1 MSDVVY
7 DAFISYRR
15 SDGGRTARW
24 LRREL
29 QAFHPPRTLRD
40 RLPQRLR
47 IYLDT
52 AYERGSTDFFE
63 NTIRPALLASRF
75 LIVVATPDAVLRPN
89 GDDDWIARE
98 IDEFSRGPNG
108 HNLLLVRGAGA
119 FDGPLPGDLLARF
132 PNIEIIDLRDV
143 GWLWLFNPLRASRI
157 SDEKL
162 KLIAPIIGIPAQDM
176 PVLRREQERLQQA
189 RIGAAAGAALAL
201 FLTIST
207 LTIYAL
213 ISRARATTALESTLA
228 ATGSLVLKLGGSDG
242 SAAFSKETRKNLVN
256 DVCDLFDGLRKQ
268 ANADARARPL
278 LVCYAERAKDH
289 EALKEVDQARK
300 FFENAIAEAI
310 GIHARSHS
318 PDDGRSIVLALNE
331 LGDFFERQGD
341 TKALAASLKEAD
353 PTIAAL
359 QADYPNQPFFPEAR
373 ARRLQRLAG
382 LDELQGQ
389 RSEQLSALD
398 KAAALADEAVQKQ
411 FEQKQ
416 APLFALKGQLLMSAA
431 VIASRM
437 ADVEAALVRLKAAA
451 SATDA
456 AARADTSGD
465 AETALNGAA
474 IYAMMAALEAGRGN
488 SEAAGEARA
497 EGRRRLEPLNPSQV
511 TDPSERERLQRI
523 RAALDNRSSA
533 TTPATAVDP

>member
-1 MSDVVY
+1 MSEFIY

-29 QAFHPPRTLRD
+29 QAFRPPRTLRN

-47 IYLDT
+47 IYLDA
-52 AYERGSTDFFE
+52 AYERGATDFFE

-89 GDDDWIARE
+89 DQEDWIARE

-119 FDGPLPGDLLARF
+119 FNGPLPGDLLARF
-132 PNIEIIDLRDV
+132 PHIEIIDLRDV
-143 GWLWLFNPLRASRI
+143 GWFWFLNPLRASRI

-162 KLIAPIIGIPAQDM
+162 KLVAPIIGIPAQDM
-176 PVLRREQERLQQA
+176 PVLRREQERIQQA
-189 RIGAAAGAALAL
+189 RIGAAAGAALAV
-201 FLTIST
+201 FLTISAFT
-207 LTIYAL
+207 VYAL

-228 ATGSLVLKLGGSDG
+228 ATGSIVLKLGGSDD
-242 SAAFSKETRKNLVN
+242 SAAFSKEARKNLVN
-256 DVCDLFDGLRKQ
+256 DVCDLFDGLRTQ

-278 LVCYAERAKDH
+278 LICYVEWAKDH
-289 EALKEVDQARK
+289 EALKEVEQARESFQK
-300 FFENAIAEAI
+300 AVAGAIS
-310 GIHARSHS
+310 IHARSHTT
-318 PDDGRSIVLALNE
+318 DDGRSIVLALNE
-331 LGDFFERQGD
+331 LGDFFERHGD

-382 LDELQGQ
+382 LDEVQGQ
-389 RSEQLSALD
+389 PSEQLSVLD
-398 KAAALADEAVQKQ
+398 KAAALADEAAQKQ

-416 APLFALKGQLLMSAA
+416 APMFALKGQLLMSAA
-431 VIASRM
+431 EIASRV
-437 ADVEAALVRLKAAA
+437 ADVPRLAA
-451 SATDA
+451 
-456 AARADTSGD
+456 
-465 AETALNGAA
+465 
-474 IYAMMAALEAGRGN
+474 
-488 SEAAGEARA
+488 
-497 EGRRRLEPLNPSQV
+497 
-511 TDPSERERLQRI
+511 
-523 RAALDNRSSA
+523 
-533 TTPATAVDP
+533 